1 MCAFLPR
8 NWQPLLHTEASRKP
22 ISALWQ
28 AKGSMLPRGG
38 NSCRTISHDA
48 AVRKSQNRRRWSSQ
62 AGNLPPA
69 RIGPGSES
77 TAQVPPLLL
86 DIHQLAKALAVSR
99 TTVEN
104 WTRSRRIPSLKI
116 GRVLRY
122 DLQKVLAA
130 LAAYERKAIEF

>member
-1 MCAFLPR
+1 M
-8 NWQPLLHTEASRKP
+8 
-22 ISALWQ
+22 
-28 AKGSMLPRGG
+28 
-38 NSCRTISHDA
+38 
-48 AVRKSQNRRRWSSQ
+48 
-62 AGNLPPA
+62 PPA
-69 RIGPGSES
+69 RIGARSES
-77 TAQVPPLLL
+77 TNQVPSLLL
-86 DIHQLAKALAVSR
+86 DIHQLAKALAVGR